1 MKFSAA
7 LNVRAQIRPMPVR
20 AIPISHRSVT
30 GRLASRPGQPAVAF
44 ESSLERDFAIL
55 QLFDLTVESVEEQPV
70 RIDFTAAGGRPT
82 RYTPDFLVI
91 HKGNAPAPRLVEV
104 KYRVELTEKAD
115 QYAARFEAAR
125 LYAACRGWRF
135 EVATEETIRTPRLGN
150 ARFLLPYRRQVA
162 DPVRCG
168 RLMDT
173 LSTAGSMAAGDLLR
187 SVFPTLGDQQRG
199 LPTLWHLVATG
210 RIVAD
215 LDRPLTMAS
224 PLRTA

>member
-7 LNVRAQIRPMPVR
+7 LNVRAKIRPMPVR

-30 GRLASRPGQPAVAF
+30 GRLASRPGQPAIAF
-44 ESSLERDFAIL
+44 ESSLERDFALL

-70 RIDFTAAGGRPT
+70 RIDYLTTGGRPS

-91 HKGNAPAPRLVEV
+91 YKSNRPSPRLVEV
-104 KYRVELTEKAD
+104 KYRAELEEKAD
-115 QYAARFEAAR
+115 QYAARFDAAR
-125 LYAACRGWRF
+125 IYAAGRGWRF

-150 ARFLLPYRRQVA
+150 ARFLLPYRRQAA
-162 DPVRCG
+162 DPGHCC

-173 LSTAGSMAAGDLLR
+173 LSTAGSMAVGDLLR
-187 SVFPTLGDQQRG
+187 SVFPSLEGQQQG
-199 LPTLWHLVATG
+199 LPSLWHLVATG
-210 RIVAD
+210 RITAD
-215 LDRPLTMAS
+215 FDQPLTMAS